1 MSDGLV
7 VAVGHNHA
15 LCPTAFYTV
24 GHKGCLCPT
33 ACRWAVG
40 LKVVGPTG
48 WPVKRLGFTI
58 SDGRTQPSEIG
69 YVRRLPSDI
78 TLFPTNY
85 LRWLKAVG
93 DKALPSEISYFRRFN
108 PYVRRFWPSDFA
120 PFTVVIDHPLS
131 IS

>member
-7 VAVGHNHA
+7 VAVGHNNA
-15 LCPTAFYTV
+15 LCPTALNTV

-33 ACRWAVG
+33 AYRWAVG

-78 TLFPTNY
+78 ALFPTNY
-85 LRWLKAVG
+85 LRRLKVVG

-108 PYVRRFWPSDFA
+108 PYVRRFWPSDVA
-120 PFTVVIDHPLS
+120 PFTVVQGGGP
-131 IS
+131 

>member
-7 VAVGHNHA
+7 VAVGHNLDLSLTVLNTVGHNLT
-15 LCPTAFYTV
+15 LCPTAY
-24 GHKGCLCPT
+24 
-33 ACRWAVG
+33 RWAVG

-78 TLFPTNY
+78 ALFPTSY
-85 LRWLKAVG
+85 LRRLKAVG
-93 DKALPSEISYFRRFN
+93 DKALPSEITYFRRFSS
-108 PYVRRFWPSDFA
+108 YVRRFWPSDVV
-120 PFTVVIDHPLS
+120 PFTVVNNQHLIF
-131 IS
+131 